1 MCGAEQRSRNKCTCM
16 FERVI
21 VGITFF
27 DWTLRGSYLIIRL
40 FEHAPRLSLRFLHH
54 VIPKATWKSHPT
66 AFRKGNHA
74 VSIHE

>member
-1 MCGAEQRSRNKCTCM
+1 MGGVEQRSRDKCAYM

-21 VGITFF
+21 AGITFF
-27 DWTLRGSYLIIRL
+27 DWTPPASYLIIRL